1 MADERPTIAV
11 LGGTGDLGS
20 GLAYRWVSA
29 GYSVILG
36 SRSEERAEA
45 AAAAIAA
52 EIGGLI
58 SGKGNKDAAN
68 MADIIVLTV
77 PYANQRPSL
86 EEVKAEVQGKILV
99 DVTVPLAPPKVARV
113 NLPEE
118 GSAGKAAQLFL
129 GEGVRVVS
137 AFQNVAA
144 AHLRDLDHVI
154 DCDVLVSGDDPAARE
169 SVVALVEAASMRGW
183 HAGPIDNAVVAEA
196 LTSVLIH
203 MNRRY
208 KIAGAGIRIT
218 GESKAES
225 K

>member
-1 MADERPTIAV
+1 MAEERPTIAV

-29 GYSVILG
+29 GYPVILG

-45 AAAAIAA
+45 AAAEIRSV
-52 EIGGLI
+52 IGGNI
-58 SGKGNKDAAN
+58 SGRGNRAAAAT
-68 MADIIVLTV
+68 ADIVVLTV

-86 EEVKAEVQGKILV
+86 EEVKGEVQGKILV
-99 DVTVPLAPPKVARV
+99 DVTVPLSPPKVARV
-113 NLPEE
+113 NLPPE

-129 GEGVRVVS
+129 GDDVRVVS

-144 AHLRDLDHVI
+144 AHLRDLQHVI

-169 SVVALVEAASMRGW
+169 TVIVLVEAANMRGW

-208 KIAGAGIRIT
+208 KIAGAGIRVT
-218 GESKAES
+218 GDSKAES

>member
-1 MADERPTIAV
+1 MAEERPTIAV

-29 GYSVILG
+29 GYPVILG
-36 SRSEERAEA
+36 SRSAERAEA
-45 AAAAIAA
+45 AAAEIRSA
-52 EIGGLI
+52 IGGNI
-58 SGKGNKDAAN
+58 SGNGNKAAADD
-68 MADIIVLTV
+68 ADIVVLTV

-99 DVTVPLAPPKVARV
+99 DVTVPLSPPKVARV
-113 NLPEE
+113 NLPPE

-129 GEGVRVVS
+129 GEDVRVVS

-144 AHLRDLDHVI
+144 AHLRDLEHVI

-169 SVVALVEAASMRGW
+169 SVIALVEAANMRGW

-218 GESKAES
+218 GEPTAES

>member
-45 AAAAIAA
+45 AAAAIVA
-52 EIGGLI
+52 EIGGSV

>member
-52 EIGGLI
+52 EIGGSI
-58 SGKGNKDAAN
+58 TGKGNKDAASS
-68 MADIIVLTV
+68 ADIVVLTV

-99 DVTVPLAPPKVARV
+99 DVTVPLSPPKVARV

-129 GEGVRVVS
+129 GEDVRVVS

-154 DCDVLVSGDDPAARE
+154 DCDVLVSGNDPAARE
-169 SVVALVEAASMRGW
+169 LVVALVEAANMRGW

>member
-1 MADERPTIAV
+1 M
-11 LGGTGDLGS
+11 
-20 GLAYRWVSA
+20 
-29 GYSVILG
+29 ILG
-36 SRSEERAEA
+36 SRSAERAEA
-45 AAAAIAA
+45 AAAEIRSA
-52 EIGGLI
+52 IGGNI
-58 SGKGNKDAAN
+58 SGNGNKAAADD
-68 MADIIVLTV
+68 ADIVVLTV

-99 DVTVPLAPPKVARV
+99 DVTVPLSPPKVARV
-113 NLPEE
+113 NLPPE

-129 GEGVRVVS
+129 GEDVRVVS

-144 AHLRDLDHVI
+144 AHLRDLEHVI

-169 SVVALVEAASMRGW
+169 SVIALVEAANMRGW

-218 GESKAES
+218 GEPTAES